1 MTNKTDQR
9 RQNWRYVAEWY
20 LDTELERSDSDY
32 QIAKWIVDESM
43 MTITEWKK
51 AFADEYEIIANG
63 CQSIDNNYVCLSRGR
78 CDCFDIDD
86 EYAELSMAFSLKQE
100 INRKRVTTL

>member
-20 LDTELERSDSDY
+20 LETELERSDSDY

-51 AFADEYEIIANG
+51 AFSDEYEIIANG
-63 CQSIDNNYVCLSRGR
+63 CMSIDYVCLSRGR

-86 EYAELSMAFSLKQE
+86 EYEELSMAFSLKQE
-100 INRKRVTTL
+100 INQKRVTTL